1 MFPSAPATF
10 LNPEAR
16 MTPMNSVEHAALP
29 VHGCRPQPAAALE
42 RVNAMKQIEERVLR
56 ALDELKEFPET
67 DQRWL
72 ATGRTDIEKGFMA
85 VDRSVFKPSRVE
97 IVE

>member
-1 MFPSAPATF
+1 MS
-10 LNPEAR
+10 
-16 MTPMNSVEHAALP
+16 SVEHAGLP
-29 VHGCRPQPAAALE
+29 VHGYRPQPAAAFE
-42 RVNAMKQIEERVLR
+42 RVNALELIEERALR
-56 ALDELKEFPET
+56 ALDDLKAFPEI

-85 VDRSVFKPSRVE
+85 VYRSVFKPSRVE